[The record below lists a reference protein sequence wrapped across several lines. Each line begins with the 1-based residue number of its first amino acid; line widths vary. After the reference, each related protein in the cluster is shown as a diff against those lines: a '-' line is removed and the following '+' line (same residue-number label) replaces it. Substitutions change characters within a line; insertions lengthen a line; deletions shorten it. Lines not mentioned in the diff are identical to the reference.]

1 MCHNELCV
9 HDLLTVGLY
18 VFFLS
23 STNAWKG
30 FSLGKSLFDVLGC
43 TFWHACVYLSTYEH
57 VSVYMYELYKK
68 ISPLSIHSLSPMF
81 TDGLV
86 LCTHTHTHTHVQ
98 ITKYTC
104 IKTVEFESSMTGLL
118 LCFSY
123 VTL

>member
-1 MCHNELCV
+1 MRARFIDSGSLCV
-9 HDLLTVGLY
+9 
-18 VFFLS
+18 FLEQH
-23 STNAWKG
+23 KCMEG
-30 FSLGKSLFDVLGC
+30 VLFGEKFVRCFRLHVLGAHI
-43 TFWHACVYLSTYEH
+43 WHACVYLSTYEH